1 MTDIIARRESPDGRK
16 IIQPLAVG
24 EQHSTPFCSTLS
36 ASECLSNGVPG
47 DSRRA
52 IMFVAFGDWN
62 LTVNGL
68 EKIRKAFGSLE
79 KDVNFSE
86 NTFGKMEKAFGGLEY
101 VFGGLE

>member
-1 MTDIIARRESPDGRK
+1 
-16 IIQPLAVG
+16 
-24 EQHSTPFCSTLS
+24 
-36 ASECLSNGVPG
+36 
-47 DSRRA
+47 
-52 IMFVAFGDWN
+52 MFVAFGDWN